1 MKLIS
6 VMIFGVL
13 GLLSGCST
21 MNSSFSCNE
30 TASDRCLSIEDVDR
44 MTSFADDY
52 NRAPHASKF
61 GSKQRSAQRSAD
73 DNKESSNEL
82 VWIAPW
88 KDSQG
93 LAHREQI
100 MQNNQAKA

>member
-13 GLLSGCST
+13 GFLSGCST
-21 MNSSFSCNE
+21 MNSTFTCNK
-30 TASDRCLSIEDVDR
+30 TASDRCLSIEEVDR

-52 NRAPHASKF
+52 NRAPHSSKF
-61 GSKQRSAQRSAD
+61 GSKQMSAQKSTT
-73 DNKESSNEL
+73 DNKDGANEL

-88 KDSQG
+88 KDSKG
-93 LAHREQI
+93 LAHKEQI
-100 MQNNQAKA
+100 IQSNQAKA